1 MSQRGTPAII
11 RYHQWSEK
19 KQPSQYYHSQ
29 LLLYCPWRDEKND
42 LCYSSYEE
50 TYNANKELI
59 EENRKS
65 YEYHSSEIQR
75 AVENI
80 EEFGIAEE
88 CWNILA
94 PQAEQMQCED
104 RRTGTTEVPTI
115 SNVFDHNSSSSVNHD
130 LGLVPYEVEFSNE
143 RMTKFEWYNHLLSLN
158 TLQSQVHDFI
168 VHWCTKMLL
177 SHKCR
182 TPDPFHIFLTGGAG
196 VGKRHLVR
204 AIVQTINHFF
214 QRNNQVQDM
223 HVMVCAPTGAA
234 AYNISGYT
242 LHAAFLLPVNVKS
255 SDDYIPLSGERLA
268 SLKESIGNIKVLI
281 IDEISMVGSDMLLTV
296 HRRLCDVMGNHQP
309 FGGISILAVGDLL
322 QLPPVAQKPVFSCPS
337 DEMAA
342 IYGSVWQHFQIAELH
357 EIQRQK
363 NDSTFALLLNRI
375 RSGTHTD
382 EDIKVLQ
389 QRAINESCE
398 DYPKDATHIF
408 AYNKDVYQHNMQ
420 RLESIQTSKFTFT
433 AEDSKK
439 DGETVL
445 VETTNLKELVV
456 LLKQFQLLLVPK

>member
-1 MSQRGTPAII
+1 MTLAEFASKYKKSSNKTLDKSDEKKIQLQGGFGVMSQRGTPAII

-50 TYNANKELI
+50 TYNANKLLI

-94 PQAEQMQCED
+94 PQVEQMQCED

-196 VGKRHLVR
+196 VGKSHLVR

-242 LHAAFLLPVNVKS
+242 LHAAFLLPVNVKR

-268 SLKESIGNIKVLI
+268 SLKESIGNFKV
-281 IDEISMVGSDMLLTV
+281 
-296 HRRLCDVMGNHQP
+296 
-309 FGGISILAVGDLL
+309 
-322 QLPPVAQKPVFSCPS
+322 
-337 DEMAA
+337 
-342 IYGSVWQHFQIAELH
+342 
-357 EIQRQK
+357 
-363 NDSTFALLLNRI
+363 
-375 RSGTHTD
+375 
-382 EDIKVLQ
+382 
-389 QRAINESCE
+389 
-398 DYPKDATHIF
+398 
-408 AYNKDVYQHNMQ
+408 
-420 RLESIQTSKFTFT
+420 
-433 AEDSKK
+433 
-439 DGETVL
+439 
-445 VETTNLKELVV
+445 
-456 LLKQFQLLLVPK
+456 